1 MCIFV
6 VWCRDCKPVS
16 LKGVV
21 CDSPLTAEHE
31 SARDV
36 WGVER

>member
-6 VWCRDCKPVS
+6 VCGVVTVS
-16 LKGVV
+16 LTGVV

-31 SARDV
+31 SAKDV
-36 WGVER
+36 WGVEK